1 MKLPAVLALA
11 LIVGLDLRAEEGCTA
26 LPSGVAFCGAA
37 AGLAPDAIEQTPDG
51 TALLAALGPYGLR
64 VEVAVLSASAT
75 TDPWFVRRELD
86 AFLAAERGLTE
97 GLPELARDRVAL
109 TDRAA
114 EQVVYALG
122 DGDEA
127 VTVADTVV
135 LGDGFAVYVLTY
147 DTGAAFTA
155 DHART
160 HDAALAALRL
170 PPPRDPDLWTVPSDR
185 PDPRPLNPMPP
196 GG

>member
-1 MKLPAVLALA
+1 MKLFAALALT

-26 LPSGVAFCGAA
+26 LPSEIAFCGAA
-37 AGLAPDAIEQTPDG
+37 IGLDDPALEPSADG
-51 TALLAALGPYGLR
+51 TILTATLGPYGLR
-64 VEVAVLSASAT
+64 LEVTALSASAT

-86 AFLAAERGLTE
+86 AFLAAERGLAG
-97 GLPELARDRVAL
+97 GLPELARDRIAL
-109 TDRAA
+109 PDRVA

-122 DGDEA
+122 DGADA

-135 LGDGFAVYVLTY
+135 LGDGVAIYLLTY
-147 DTGAAFTA
+147 DAGATFTEA
-155 DHART
+155 HARA
-160 HDAALAALRL
+160 HDAALSALRL
-170 PPPRDPDLWTVPSDR
+170 PPPRDADIWTMPADR